1 MSDNLSSE
9 LLESGAMGTRKYE
22 QRLRAEAAEETRQR
36 ILDAVYE
43 RLRDAP
49 TEQVSV
55 DRIAR
60 MAGVAR
66 STVYLI
72 FGSRSGLF
80 DAFADHLWERAGFD
94 RLVEVVARPDA
105 RANLRDAMRVGTEL
119 WAADRDV
126 FNALYGMSQ
135 LDPEAVGGA
144 IQRWEDR
151 RARGMTA
158 QAGRHAH
165 QGTLRADVTP
175 EHFAHVMWV
184 LTSFAAFDQLY
195 TGQGLSVE
203 ETGDTLIA
211 MAERSLL
218 A

>member
-1 MSDNLSSE
+1 
-9 LLESGAMGTRKYE
+9 MGTRKYE

-36 ILDAVYE
+36 VLDAVYE

-72 FGSRSGLF
+72 FESRSGLF
-80 DAFADHLWERAGFD
+80 HAFADRLYERAGFD
-94 RLVEVVARPDA
+94 RLVQVVARPSA
-105 RANLRDAMRVGTEL
+105 RDNLRDSLQVGTEI

-135 LDPEAVGGA
+135 LDPDAVGGA
-144 IQRWEDR
+144 IERWEER

-158 QAGRHAH
+158 QAGRHEH
-165 QGTLRADVTP
+165 EGTLRAGVTA
-175 EHFAHVMWV
+175 EYAAHMMWV
-184 LTSFAAFDQLY
+184 LTSFPAFDLLY
-195 TGQGLSVE
+195 TGRGLSVD
-203 ETGDTLIA
+203 ETAKTLIT
-211 MAERSLL
+211 MAERSLF